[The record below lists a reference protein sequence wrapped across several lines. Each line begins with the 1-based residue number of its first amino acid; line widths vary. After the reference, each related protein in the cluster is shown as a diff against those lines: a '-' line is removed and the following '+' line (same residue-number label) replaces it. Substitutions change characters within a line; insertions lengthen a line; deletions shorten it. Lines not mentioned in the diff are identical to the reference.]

1 MMKITLKCKNNY
13 WRFTV
18 HSWLLEI
25 KDVLESE
32 LGEEVIIEIIDADNE
47 DSELYVD
54 GYFIG
59 AGVPGEEGYLIE
71 IIKKS
76 VLRIRDLE

>member
-1 MMKITLKCKNNY
+1 MKITLKCKNNY

-25 KDVLESE
+25 KDVLEND
-32 LGEEVIIEIIDADNE
+32 LGEDVTIEIIDADNE
-47 DSELYVD
+47 DPELYVN

-71 IIKKS
+71 IIKKA
-76 VLRIRDLE
+76 VLQIRDLK